1 MAEFG
6 TDVQALNPEEL
17 RNQHDN
23 PNPIVGQDIS
33 SYESHTSRIQDFLG
47 MMSLD
52 KLQRNRI
59 HSFDFEN
66 ELPATIFILPNVSEG
81 NTDKAIPQAFTN
93 FILTSVQEDRREKFQ
108 IFETFGDPA
117 LFFFD
122 KKTPV
127 YSFSGFLIDSAHQD
141 EARPG
146 APPDDKGSWAN
157 EFRQLWETKIRG
169 TKLIESN
176 KIAAVA
182 FKKSL
187 IFGYPINLSLQT
199 DARQPFTAAFSFN
212 MVVKKH
218 KLEGISLTSLD
229 IRLFMSAAQRDQ
241 FDIGMKS
248 LIDMETSLKE
258 LQAEYERGVSSGL
271 SRDDLADLERQISK
285 KYADTEEMYLTVLQL
300 IQAAIMFPANS
311 R

>member
-1 MAEFG
+1 MPPG
-6 TDVQALNPEEL
+6 IKIPTVNPPEL
-17 RNQHDN
+17 RIQHDS
-23 PNPIVGQDIS
+23 PITIIGQDIT
-33 SYESHTSRIQDFLG
+33 SYGSHTSKIQDFLS
-47 MMSLD
+47 MVSLN

-122 KKTPV
+122 KKTPI
-127 YSFSGFLIDSAHQD
+127 YSFSGFLIDSEHQD
-141 EARPG
+141 ETRPG

-157 EFRQLWETKIRG
+157 EFRQLWETEIRG
-169 TKLIESN
+169 TKLIEGN
-176 KIAAVA
+176 KIAVIA

-187 IFGYPINLSLQT
+187 IYGYPVNLSLQT

-218 KLEGISLTSLD
+218 KLEGISLSSLD
-229 IRLFMSAAQRDQ
+229 VRLFMSAAQRNQ

-248 LIDMETSLKE
+248 LEDMEASLKV
-258 LQAEYERGVSSGL
+258 LQKEYERGVSSGL
-271 SRDDLADLERQISK
+271 NRDNLADLERKISK
-285 KYADTEEMYLTVLQL
+285 KYTDTEEMYLTVLQL
-300 IQAAIMFPANS
+300 IQAAIIFPANS

>member
-1 MAEFG
+1 MPNG
-6 TDVQALNPEEL
+6 TNTPALNPEEL

-23 PNPIVGQDIS
+23 PNPTVSQDIA

-47 MMSLD
+47 LVSLN

-66 ELPATIFILPNVSEG
+66 ELPANIFILPNISEG
-81 NTDKAIPQAFTN
+81 NTDKAIPQTFTN

-122 KKTPV
+122 KKTPI
-127 YSFSGFLIDSAHQD
+127 YSFSGFLVDAEHKD

-157 EFRQLWETKIRG
+157 EFRNLWETEIRG

-176 KIAAVA
+176 KIAAVT
-182 FKKSL
+182 FKKS
-187 IFGYPINLSLQT
+187 IIYGYPVNLSLQT
-199 DARQPFTAAFSFN
+199 DARQPFMAAFSFN
-212 MVVKKH
+212 MIVKKH
-218 KLEGISLTSLD
+218 KLEGISLSSLD
-229 IRLFMSAAQRDQ
+229 VRLFMSAAQRNQ

-248 LIDMETSLKE
+248 LTDMEASLKALHE
-258 LQAEYERGVSSGL
+258 EYERGVSSGL
-271 SRDDLADLERQISK
+271 SRDDLADLERRISK
-285 KYADTEEMYLTVLQL
+285 KYNDTEEMYITVLQL
-300 IQAAIMFPANS
+300 IQAAIIFPANS

>member
-1 MAEFG
+1 MPPGVNA
-6 TDVQALNPEEL
+6 PEK
-17 RNQHDN
+17 RVNHDSDN
-23 PNPIVGQDIS
+23 PIIGQDITT
-33 SYESHTSRIQDFLG
+33 YGSHSSRIQDFLSVV
-47 MMSLD
+47 SLN

-81 NTDKAIPQAFTN
+81 SDEKAIPQSFTN

-117 LFFFD
+117 LFFFN

-127 YSFSGFLIDSAHQD
+127 YGFSGFLIDSKHKD
-141 EARPG
+141 ETRPG
-146 APPDDKGSWAN
+146 GITDDKNSWSN
-157 EFRQLWETKIRG
+157 EFRQLWENEMRG
-169 TKLIESN
+169 TKLIEAN

-182 FKKSL
+182 FRNT
-187 IFGYPINLSLQT
+187 IIYGYPVNLSIQT

-218 KLEGISLTSLD
+218 KLEGVGNTFLD
-229 IRLFMSAAQRDQ
+229 IRQFMNNQQRDA
-241 FDIGMKS
+241 FDIGMKN
-248 LIDMETSLKE
+248 LHDMEASLKA
-258 LQAEYERGVSSGL
+258 LQTQYETGIASGMGQA
-271 SRDDLADLERQISK
+271 DLADLENKISK
-285 KYADTEEMYLTVLQL
+285 KYEETESIYLSILQL
-300 IQAAIMFPANS
+300 IQSAIMFPATS